1 MAILG
6 TWRAIGFEPPDPACR
21 SRLDGTASPVSRLLT
36 ELQTAIRRHGAAARE
51 LLIVVF
57 NLEHGGARVAL
68 REQPLAEGYPS
79 LTVVFG
85 EIARACAQDRIAV
98 HQLRCIMFEEDEV
111 KLMLINKGGQ
121 PEAYVFP
128 VRPADVS

>member
-6 TWRAIGFEPPDPACR
+6 TWRAIGFELPDHA
-21 SRLDGTASPVSRLLT
+21 SLLKVDGAASPVSRILS
-36 ELQTAIRRHGAAARE
+36 ELQTEIRRQGAAARE
-51 LLIVVF
+51 LLVVVF
-57 NLEHGGARVAL
+57 NLEHGAARVAL

-79 LTVVFG
+79 LTTVFA
-85 EIARACAQDRIAV
+85 EIARACAQDRIGA

-111 KLMLINKGGQ
+111 RLMLINKSGQ

-128 VRPADVS
+128 VRPAEVT